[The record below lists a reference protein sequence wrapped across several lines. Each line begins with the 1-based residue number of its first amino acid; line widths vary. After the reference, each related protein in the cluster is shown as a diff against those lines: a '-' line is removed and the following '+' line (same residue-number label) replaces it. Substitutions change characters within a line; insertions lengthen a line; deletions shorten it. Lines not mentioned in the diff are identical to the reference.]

1 MREAAGKKIIL
12 ISVGLGA
19 RQWGVTFGGLEEV
32 GRVGSDH
39 LCELSKSQVL
49 ITCGKKLHSVKEHEH
64 RTINMKI

>member
-12 ISVGLGA
+12 ISGTGG
-19 RQWGVTFGGLEEV
+19 QWGGVTFGGLEEV

-49 ITCGKKLHSVKEHEH
+49 ITCGKKLHRVKEHEH
-64 RTINMKI
+64 